1 MKFFKAGLLK
11 RLIYTSFLYYFQEI
25 FRFSLEKPP
34 FNAIL
39 IISKKLRGRAEVAR
53 QAHNLEVSGPIPLP
67 ATNEFSE
74 LVFAQVLFLC
84 PDFRYKKRRLLKPPQ
99 RSSLRK

>member
-67 ATNEFSE
+67 ATNEFFRTCFRASSFFMPGFQVQKKTAIEAASE
-74 LVFAQVLFLC
+74 VF
-84 PDFRYKKRRLLKPPQ
+84 P
-99 RSSLRK
+99 